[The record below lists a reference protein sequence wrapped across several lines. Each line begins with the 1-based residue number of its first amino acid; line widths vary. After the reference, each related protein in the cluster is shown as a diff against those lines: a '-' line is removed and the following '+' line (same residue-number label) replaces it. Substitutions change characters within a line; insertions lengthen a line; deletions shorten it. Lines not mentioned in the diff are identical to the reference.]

1 MFIENIQSYKWIF
14 MASFLSALT
23 IIIIKYYNTNKH
35 NLWLLVA
42 LLSEIGLV
50 YSYIQLVKTDDVL
63 TQFSLVKTLAI
74 LMVIIPS
81 MLFFDS
87 KLTVRKIIGLMFG
100 IATIYLLK

>member
-14 MASFLSALT
+14 MAAFFSALT
-23 IIIIKYYNTNKH
+23 IIIIKYYNTNKD

-42 LLSEIGLV
+42 LLSECGLI
-50 YSYIQLVKTDDVL
+50 YSYLQLVKRDDVL

-81 MLFFDS
+81 ILFFDS